1 MFEKVHTLN
10 TTGQILNMLGQKQ
23 KIIGQNMANVDTP
36 GYTKK
41 TINFADYMNTNGF
54 NSLEKKINDKFGMSS
69 TSVENTGESVNM
81 GDEIVD
87 MQKNSL
93 LYSMAVRRMSSVITE
108 LRTAI
113 NVGK

>member
-41 TINFADYMNTNGF
+41 TIQNI
-54 NSLEKKINDKFGMSS
+54 LK
-69 TSVENTGESVNM
+69 
-81 GDEIVD
+81 
-87 MQKNSL
+87 
-93 LYSMAVRRMSSVITE
+93 LYV
-108 LRTAI
+108 
-113 NVGK
+113 